1 MGGADAV
8 RRMGLVVAFL
18 AARPFSSCFFPAL
31 ILTVVSTYPLT
42 YAAQER
48 RSA

>member
-1 MGGADAV
+1 MSGADAV
-8 RRMGLVVAFL
+8 RQMCLVVAFWV
-18 AARPFSSCFFPAL
+18 ARPFSSCFFPAL
-31 ILTVVSTYPLT
+31 ILTIICTYPFT

>member
-8 RRMGLVVAFL
+8 RQMLRWWLFGLRVLSLLAF
-18 AARPFSSCFFPAL
+18 FSAL
-31 ILTVVSTYPLT
+31 ILTIICTYPLT